1 MPVGAR
7 PEIDPLV
14 IPLAGIGVTA
24 IMVNLSR
31 RKQQHI
37 AGPADKLLPVVIDH
51 PFAANRQVQDIAFHP
66 QRAVNKEIQIAIGVN
81 RRQARHQMGV
91 KRVTRQQRIVLRFG
105 HKLCS
110 PGDIKDTNRPY
121 LAFYPLADSAC
132 CDAGYK
138 LN

>member
-14 IPLAGIGVTA
+14 IPLAGIGMAAV
-24 IMVNLSR
+24 VVYLSR

-37 AGPADKLLPVVIDH
+37 AGAADKLLPVVIDH
-51 PFAANRQVQDIAFHP
+51 PFAADRQIKDIALHA
-66 QRAVNKEIQIAIGVN
+66 QRTVNKEIQIAVGLN
-81 RRQARHQMGV
+81 RRQARHQMGI

-110 PGDIKDTNRPY
+110 PGDIKDTNCPY
-121 LAFYPLADSAC
+121 LVFYPQAEDPY
-132 CDAGYK
+132 CDAR
-138 LN
+138 